1 MVGWLLGSEEVGW
14 GDGIQTNLTMD
25 QKRMVR
31 SVWGTESISFYEN
44 DEVVSIPKVQYSVVA
59 ALGLADKK
67 LTAS

>member
-1 MVGWLLGSEEVGW
+1 
-14 GDGIQTNLTMD
+14 MD

-31 SVWGTESISFYEN
+31 SVWGTENISFYEN
-44 DEVVSIPKVQYSVVA
+44 DEVVSIPKVQYSEVA